1 PPRLNNVYDLEGNVI
16 FAGLNQTG
24 MLSGLSPVYASDNTS
39 IVYDLTGRVV
49 SCGEN
54 ATEGLTPGIYVVR
67 KDNST
72 SKTVIRQ

>member
-1 PPRLNNVYDLEGNVI
+1 
-16 FAGLNQTG
+16 